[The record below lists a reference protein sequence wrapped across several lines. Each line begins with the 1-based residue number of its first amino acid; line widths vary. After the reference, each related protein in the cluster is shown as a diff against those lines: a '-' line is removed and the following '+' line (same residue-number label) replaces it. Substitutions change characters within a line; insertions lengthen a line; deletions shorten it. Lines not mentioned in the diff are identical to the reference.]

1 MRILDCG
8 MNRVQVEIG
17 RYDTERDHSAL
28 DSPFMAAE
36 RERERTVWKCV
47 GVERATVDL
56 SVL

>member
-8 MNRVQVEIG
+8 MDRVQVEIG

-36 RERERTVWKCV
+36 REREPSGNV
-47 GVERATVDL
+47 
-56 SVL
+56 